1 MKIKKPKRLAAPLKR
16 KVHVNGKVWTY
27 MWAGWGKVCILNPS
41 RTKKWD
47 VTYNETSAING
58 YDDDAHEARLTPS
71 WVKEFIVE
79 NLLQEALKER
89 GDRPNQPNV
98 KRHAL
103 QGR

>member
-1 MKIKKPKRLAAPLKR
+1 MKIQKPKRLATPLKR

-41 RTKKWD
+41 RTRKWD

-79 NLLQEALKER
+79 NLLQEAWRAEATTGGSPSRTRTK
-89 GDRPNQPNV
+89 
-98 KRHAL
+98 K
-103 QGR
+103 